1 MSGNC
6 NQILSKVERFMY
18 EKGKQN
24 CLVKILARDDEGL
37 AKNYVKGCANNDL
50 VIPLTDAT
58 GLRKHVR
65 KLYLIIIAES
75 FSSYNKHYCDLITD
89 CAKYY
94 FSLGLNI
101 DLLL

>member
-1 MSGNC
+1 MITILSENC
-6 NQILSKVERFMY
+6 NKILSKAERFMY

-58 GLRKHVR
+58 G
-65 KLYLIIIAES
+65 
-75 FSSYNKHYCDLITD
+75 F
-89 CAKYY
+89 
-94 FSLGLNI
+94 
-101 DLLL
+101 